1 MWVDYKPRVVPHG
14 HICLT
19 AKLWRVDLLLRIS
32 FLIYLML
39 ELLSYLGLKKI
50 LVNTL
55 SNLPPVEPKAGDVYI
70 FVPLVRKE
78 YGMFTN

>member
-1 MWVDYKPRVVPHG
+1 MVPRG

-19 AKLWRVDLLLRIS
+19 ARLWQVDLLLRIS

-50 LVNTL
+50 LVNTV
-55 SNLPPVEPKAGDVYI
+55 SNLPPVKPKARDVYV
-70 FVPLVRKE
+70 FVPLERKE
-78 YGMFTN
+78 CGMFTN